1 MPFHRHINERR
12 EEIMLADTERAVP
25 ADQNKRAVEKIVAP
39 KQIPSLPEGTVGDQ
53 VWTPQVMRI
62 YQKD

>member
-1 MPFHRHINERR
+1 
-12 EEIMLADTERAVP
+12 MLADTERAVP
-25 ADQNKRAVEKIVAP
+25 ADQNKRAVEEIVAP